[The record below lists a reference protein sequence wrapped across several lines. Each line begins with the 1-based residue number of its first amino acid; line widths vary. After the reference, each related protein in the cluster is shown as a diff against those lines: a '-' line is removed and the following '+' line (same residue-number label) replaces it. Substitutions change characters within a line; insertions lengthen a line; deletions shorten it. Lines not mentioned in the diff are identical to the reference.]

1 MLGLILLLQAL
12 TVVVSGPP
20 TSPEYL
26 PLRVAEAEGYFAR
39 EKLAV
44 TLRTTRSEV
53 GAAEALAQGQADLAA
68 TSLEALLRFGSRPGA
83 PLARLVFGLTAAPP
97 VVLLAAAQAGA
108 TQSVDTLAGL
118 KIGLSA
124 PGAPEHTWLLGLL
137 AAGGVG
143 PSQVE
148 LVSLG
153 ARGLASALEA
163 GEVHAGLVHE
173 PGASRLLA
181 EGRAALLADLRSPEA
196 VARALGA
203 ETVNAAVF
211 VRRDRRVADATLT
224 AFARALLAA
233 VERIR
238 MAAAA
243 ELGARLPARVLGGAA
258 NEFDT
263 RVAATRETYLP
274 GGRVTPEQVR
284 RTIDLVQ
291 AHQPLPASLKLPRPE
306 DMLHLEPL
314 RRALTPMPA
323 PR

>member
-26 PLRVAEAEGYFAR
+26 PLRVAEAEGYFTR

-83 PLARLVFGLTAAPP
+83 PVARLVFGLTAAPP
-97 VVLLAAAQAGA
+97 VVLLAAAQAGT
-108 TQSVDTLAGL
+108 TQSLDKLAGL

-137 AAGGVG
+137 AAAGVAPG
-143 PSQVE
+143 QVE
-148 LVSLG
+148 LLSLG
-153 ARGLASALEA
+153 TRGLAAALEA
-163 GEVHAGLVHE
+163 GEVHAGLVPE
-173 PGASRLLA
+173 PGASRLLG
-181 EGRAALLADLRSPEA
+181 EGRATLLADLRSPES
-196 VARALGA
+196 VAAALGGA
-203 ETVNAAVF
+203 TVNAAVF
-211 VRRDRRVADATLT
+211 ARRDRRVADATLT

-238 MAAAA
+238 TAGAA
-243 ELGARLPARVLGGAA
+243 ELGARLPARVAGGSTDEIEA
-258 NEFDT
+258 
-263 RVAATRETYLP
+263 RLAATREGYLP
-274 GGRVTPEQVR
+274 GGQVTPEQVR

-306 DMLHLEPL
+306 DLLYLEPL
-314 RRALTPMPA
+314 RRALTPPPA
-323 PR
+323 R

>member
-20 TSPEYL
+20 ASPEYL
-26 PLRVAEAEGYFAR
+26 ALRVAEADGHFAR

-83 PLARLVFGLTAAPP
+83 PVARLVFGLTAAPP
-97 VVLLAAAQAGA
+97 VALLAAAQAGA
-108 TQSVDTLAGL
+108 TQSVDKLAGL

-124 PGAPEHTWLLGLL
+124 PGAPEHTWLLGIL

-143 PSQVE
+143 LGQVE

-153 ARGLASALEA
+153 ARGLAAALEA
-163 GEVHAGLVHE
+163 GEVHAGLVPE

-181 EGRAALLADLRSPEA
+181 EGQVTRLADLRSPA
-196 VARALGA
+196 GVAAALGGA
-203 ETVNAAVF
+203 TVNAAVF
-211 VRRDRRVADATLT
+211 ARRDRRVADATLT
-224 AFARALLAA
+224 AFARALLGAM
-233 VERIR
+233 ERMR
-238 MAAAA
+238 TAGAA
-243 ELGARLPARVLGGAA
+243 ELSRGLPARVAGTPEEFEARLAA
-258 NEFDT
+258 
-263 RVAATRETYLP
+263 AREGQLP
-274 GGRVTPEQVR
+274 GGQVTPEQVR

-291 AHQPLPASLKLPRPE
+291 AHQPLPATLKLPRPE

-314 RRALTPMPA
+314 RRALTPPPA
-323 PR
+323 AR